1 MAEGILRHKARHNG
15 WELEVDSAGT
25 GDWHAGEQPDARAMD
40 FMQGQGIDIR
50 ALKARQITRQDF
62 YDFDLIL
69 TMDAENYSNVLRIK
83 PSDARAQVD
92 MVMNLAYPG
101 QNRAVPDPYF
111 GGREGFARVYDMLN
125 EALDHLP
132 VGQRQTGT

>member
-1 MAEGILRHKARHNG
+1 MAEGILRHKARRNG

-25 GDWHAGEQPDARAMD
+25 GDWHAGEQPDDRAMD

-50 ALKARQITRQDF
+50 PLKARQITRQDF

-83 PSDARAQVD
+83 PSDAPAQVD

-132 VGQRQTGT
+132 LGQRQTGT